1 MGKFP
6 FSVSGFFSLNN
17 ILFLIVLINFFAG
30 IYSLQYYATNL
41 ASSHPIFWVV
51 VADCPIFSGFF
62 GLCLILLIL
71 GKLNPYFALLSIVGN
86 IKYGFWSIFILTLQ
100 GLVGVYP
107 LFIVSHLLLII
118 ETLIFFRMFSFR
130 LKHVLFVLG
139 WFLFSDFMDY
149 YFLLHPP
156 FDVSFFFPVAL
167 FSIISTFVIVLLV
180 SVFFSKNESSSFS
193 KNVSSLFWSK
203 AK

>member
-1 MGKFP
+1 MKKFS
-6 FSVSGFFSLNN
+6 FSLGRFFSLKN
-17 ILFLIVLINFFAG
+17 FLLLLILINFFAG

-41 ASSHPIFWVV
+41 ASSSPIFWVV
-51 VADCPIFSGFF
+51 VADCPIFAGFF
-62 GLCLILLIL
+62 GLCILLLLL

-100 GLVGVYP
+100 NLVGVYP

-118 ETLIFFRMFSFR
+118 ETIIFFKIFSFR
-130 LKHVLFVLG
+130 LKHVLVVLG

-156 FDVSFFFPVAL
+156 FDVSYFLPVSL
-167 FSIISTFVIVLLV
+167 FSIFSTIVIVLLV
-180 SVFFSKNESSSFS
+180 SVFFSKNDGSSFPR
-193 KNVSSLFWSK
+193 KVNSLFGRK